1 MTSPRP
7 KQPLMKRF
15 MRWLLPDQRVAHRH
29 TMPPITAYL
38 GMVRSSKE
46 FTVGDVSVAGF
57 YLITEERWI
66 PGTGFPI
73 TLERK
78 DEAGMGRTLTV
89 FATVVRTGEDGV
101 GFTCLKPADEEPT
114 VDGATRVDLTKL
126 AQFLQGLPLSDP
138 GPDSLDRA
146 S

>member
-1 MTSPRP
+1 
-7 KQPLMKRF
+7 MKRF

-29 TMPPITAYL
+29 AMPPITAYL

-66 PGTGFPI
+66 PGTGFPV

-101 GFTCLKPADEEPT
+101 GFTCLKAADEEQPRP
-114 VDGATRVDLTKL
+114 DGATRVDLTKL
-126 AQFLQGLPLSDP
+126 AQFLNGLQLSHGEP
-138 GPDSLDRA
+138 EPLDRA